1 MYHGGADEPRPLER
15 RLAIATPAPAQP
27 DVPRQGLLARHP
39 MLFFVLIA
47 YGGTWIVWLPFL
59 LSADGL
65 GLMSFGS
72 PLPLIV
78 IGGLATFTGPA
89 VGAFVMTGVTE
100 GRTGIRRLLRKI
112 VLWRVGLRWYLFA
125 LLGLPVILALGTI
138 AVPGNLASFQPTDP
152 IPLLSSFL
160 LFFIYP
166 ALIIGGPLGE
176 EPGWRGFALPRLQQR
191 HGPLV
196 GSLILGVIWTFWHVA
211 PVWLASW
218 YAAGMLNIYNF
229 VLYLLFITSWT
240 IVMTWVYNST
250 KGSVFMAILG
260 HAAVDAFPNAILW
273 PLLPASLVV
282 TGYGVYFGY
291 YGMVIGMGVL
301 ALAAIALTRGRLG
314 YEQYQQEEEV
324 EEPELATATT

>member
-1 MYHGGADEPRPLER
+1 M
-15 RLAIATPAPAQP
+15 TTAPAQP
-27 DVPRQGLLARHP
+27 ASSRQGLLARHP
-39 MLFFVLIA
+39 LLFYVLIA

-65 GLMSFGS
+65 GLMSFSS

-78 IGGLATFTGPA
+78 IGGLGTFTGPA

-100 GRTGIRRLLRKI
+100 GRAGVRRLLRKM
-112 VLWRVGLRWYLFA
+112 VLWRVGLRWYLFTF
-125 LLGLPVILALGTI
+125 LGFPVILALGTI
-138 AVPGNLASFQPTDP
+138 VVPGNLASFKPTDP

-176 EPGWRGFALPRLQQR
+176 EPGWRGFALPRLQR
-191 HGPLV
+191 RYGPLV
-196 GSLILGVIWTFWHVA
+196 GSLFLGVIWTFWHVA

-240 IVMTWVYNST
+240 IVMTWVYNNT

-260 HAAVDAFPNAILW
+260 HASVDAFPNGILW

-291 YGMVIGMGVL
+291 YGMVLGMGVF
-301 ALAAIALTRGRLG
+301 ALAVIAWTRGRLG
-314 YEQYQQEEEV
+314 YEHYQHEED
-324 EEPELATATT
+324 EEPEPATVTT